1 MPAWSE
7 NPELAASFRHEAAE
21 LSAALRDGLLVLE
34 RSGQPRQAATD
45 LLRHA
50 HTLKGSATMFGDA
63 PVTELAHRAEDLLG
77 KVRDGRVPVTR
88 EVVDVLLETT
98 ELLARW
104 VPGTDWDVSEQERT
118 GMLAALDALGGRGH
132 LRDDVPAAAP
142 APRPAPV
149 PTTVVERA
157 PMPEPQAPAA
167 APAAVPAR
175 TFGDQV
181 RVPTRRVHDLLDV
194 VGEAE
199 LDVRRID
206 RHTRDLGSLLD
217 EHQALVR
224 GLREALLS
232 GSSPGELADRVT
244 GLVGVTDRL
253 HATTRDLR
261 SRTEDASN
269 RVARVRDGAMGLAM
283 VPVRRVAAGFD
294 VLVRGVAAKS
304 GKDVVL
310 VVQGTDVELD
320 VRVLDGVADALRH
333 LVTNAVDHG
342 CETPEQRAARGKTR
356 TATVTLSARSAGSTV
371 VVEVSDD
378 GAGIDDEVL
387 RDAAVARGLLP
398 EGTQAS
404 GSVLHQVI
412 FEPGFS
418 TRQDVTTTS
427 GRGVGLD
434 VVRTSVEGLGGAV
447 EVISTPGEGTR
458 FVLTLPVTLGV
469 ARCLLVRLGDERYA
483 VPLAGV
489 VETLSLRDAA
499 VHDVAGS
506 LVLAREG
513 AAIPLADLG
522 EVLGVPGARS
532 PRAAVV
538 ARLTGEPIAWA
549 VDAVETEREVV
560 VKSLGDFLGRVAG
573 ASGATIDDDGSVVLL
588 VDLRDLASR
597 WSGTAALGAEAEAAD
612 EADGDGAARPR
623 ASSGEGRARV
633 LVVEDSLGVREL
645 QRSILESAGY
655 DVVTAVDGLDGAA
668 RLQGGPVDLVLSDVE
683 MPGMDGF
690 TLTRTIRRT
699 RGWENVP
706 VVIMTSRGDD
716 ADRRAGLDAGADAY
730 LLKREFDQRALV
742 DTVRRL
748 VGR

>member
-21 LSAALRDGLLVLE
+21 LTAALRDGLLVLE

-50 HTLKGSATMFGDA
+50 HTLKGSATMFGVA

-98 ELLARW
+98 EMLARW
-104 VPGTDWDVSEQERT
+104 VPGTDWDVAEQERT
-118 GMLAALDALGGRGH
+118 GMLAAIDAVGGRTSP
-132 LRDDVPAAAP
+132 RDDASRIPPSA
-142 APRPAPV
+142 
-149 PTTVVERA
+149 THVVERA
-157 PMPEPQAPAA
+157 PLAEPVAEAPAPVA
-167 APAAVPAR
+167 TTTR
-175 TFGDQV
+175 TLGDQV

-244 GLVGVTDRL
+244 GLVGVADRL

-310 VVQGTDVELD
+310 VVQGADVELD

-342 CETPEQRAARGKTR
+342 CETPDARSAQGKPR
-356 TATVTLSARSAGSTV
+356 IATVTLSARSAGSTV

-378 GAGIDDEVL
+378 GAGIDDDVL
-387 RDAAVARGLLP
+387 RSAAVARGLLP

-418 TRQDVTTTS
+418 TRTDVTTTS

-434 VVRTSVEGLGGAV
+434 VVRTSVEALGGAV
-447 EVISTPGEGTR
+447 EVLSTPGEGTR

-560 VKSLGDFLGRVAG
+560 VKSLGDFLGRVPG

-597 WSGTAALGAEAEAAD
+597 WSGTAALGAEDDAAD
-612 EADGDGAARPR
+612 DADGGAQRPR
-623 ASSGEGRARV
+623 TSTGEGRARV

>member
-21 LSAALRDGLLVLE
+21 LTAALRDGLLVLE

-50 HTLKGSATMFGDA
+50 HTLKGSATMFGVA

-98 ELLARW
+98 EMLARW
-104 VPGTDWDVSEQERT
+104 VPGTDWDVAEHERT
-118 GMLAALDALGGRGH
+118 GMLAAIDAVGGRTSP
-132 LRDDVPAAAP
+132 RDD
-142 APRPAPV
+142 APRTPPSA
-149 PTTVVERA
+149 THVVERA
-157 PMPEPQAPAA
+157 PLAEPVAEAPAPVA
-167 APAAVPAR
+167 TTTR
-175 TFGDQV
+175 TLGDQV

-244 GLVGVTDRL
+244 GLVGVADRL

-310 VVQGTDVELD
+310 VVQGADVELD

-342 CETPEQRAARGKTR
+342 CETPDLRSAQGKPR
-356 TATVTLSARSAGSTV
+356 IATVTLSARSAGSTV

-378 GAGIDDEVL
+378 GAGIDDDVL
-387 RDAAVARGLLP
+387 RSAAVARGLLP

-418 TRQDVTTTS
+418 TRTDVTTTS

-434 VVRTSVEGLGGAV
+434 VVRTSVEALGGAV
-447 EVISTPGEGTR
+447 EVLSTPGEGTR

-513 AAIPLADLG
+513 TAIPLADLG

-560 VKSLGDFLGRVAG
+560 VKSLGDFLGRVPG

-597 WSGTAALGAEAEAAD
+597 WSGTAALGAEDDTAD
-612 EADGDGAARPR
+612 DEDGGAPRPR
-623 ASSGEGRARV
+623 TSTGEGRARV